1 MLDGTP
7 PSLNIP
13 PQKYFFEPYDHR
25 EQIYKVPFLDEHF
38 LRFLFPYCLY
48 NPTYARP
55 HNVTRYKGVEEV
67 FGHHIYVYPCDCS
80 WQQRMLNYD
89 VLLQNYCL
97 SEQVS
102 LHVVFGCAAPH
113 HTLFDVP
120 DSNLKLHTHAHA
132 HTHTHTRAHT
142 HAHTRTH
149 THTHAHTHAHTHTH
163 THTHMCVRT
172 HTKYTMCVHAGN
184 RVVWLV
190 CVCAQGKNTAECK
203 QSHLLFFLPHQLP
216 MQHAHPM
223 RTHPKGGRHDSQHI
237 HHTATD
243 GLPRVS
249 SHTHTHTPSST
260 AV

>member
-1 MLDGTP
+1 MLNKTP

-48 NPTYARP
+48 NPTYAKP

-120 DSNLKLHTHAHA
+120 DSNLKLHT
-132 HTHTHTRAHT
+132 
-142 HAHTRTH
+142 RTH
-149 THTHAHTHAHTHTH
+149 THTHA
-163 THTHMCVRT
+163 RT
-172 HTKYTMCVHAGN
+172 HTQSTPCVCMLEIEWFG
-184 RVVWLV
+184 LCV
-190 CVCAQGKNTAECK
+190 CVCVCVCVQVCTVSGGYYGEPLLGLSTVPALTACCVESC
-203 QSHLLFFLPHQLP
+203 
-216 MQHAHPM
+216 
-223 RTHPKGGRHDSQHI
+223 HDGI
-237 HHTATD
+237 
-243 GLPRVS
+243 
-249 SHTHTHTPSST
+249 
-260 AV
+260 